1 MALKF
6 FNTLTRQLEEFTPRE
21 PGKVSL
27 YTCGP
32 TVHDFAHIG
41 NFRTYVFEDLLR
53 RYLKY
58 RGYQVTQV
66 MNLTDVEDKI
76 IKKAEA
82 AGVHFKDY
90 TAPYCEAFFADL
102 KTLHIEPA
110 EHYPRATD
118 YVDGMVEMIRDL
130 LHKEIAYR
138 SEDGSIYFNIARFPD
153 YGKLA
158 HIEVDELVSGARV
171 AQDEYEKDRAC
182 DFALWK
188 AWDPG
193 DGHVFW
199 DQYPD
204 LGKGRPGWHIEC
216 SAMSR
221 AYLGDSFDIHCG
233 GVDNIFPHH
242 QNEIAQ
248 SEAFSGKTFVSYWL
262 HSEHL
267 QVESAK
273 MSKSKGNFITL
284 RDLLSPEGNLSG
296 RAYDPSVIRYALLCV
311 PYRSRLN
318 FKYEGLLQ
326 AEKALERIVD
336 FLRRC
341 GESQG
346 PAEGDRD
353 RRVEELLRQARSGFV
368 EAMDNDLH
376 IAEGLARLFEFITAA
391 NKVLDE
397 GPVGRATGQACVD
410 LWKEL
415 DQVLGLEL
423 LQRVQ
428 SGPLDSD
435 IEKLI
440 EERQQARKSK
450 NFARSDEIR
459 KELAD
464 QGIVLEDTPQGVRWK
479 RSSP

>member
-1 MALKF
+1 MAVKF
-6 FNTLTRQLEEFTPRE
+6 FNTLTRSLEEFTPRQ

-32 TVHDFAHIG
+32 TVHDYAHIG

-58 RGYQVTQV
+58 RGFQVTQV

-82 AGVHFKDY
+82 AGVHFKEY
-90 TAPYCEAFFADL
+90 TAPYCQAFFEDL
-102 KTLHIEPA
+102 KTLNIEAA

-118 YVDGMVEMIRDL
+118 FVDGMVEMIRDL
-130 LHKEIAYR
+130 LSKGIAYR
-138 SEDGSIYFNIARFPD
+138 SEDGSIYFNIAKFPG

-158 HIEVDELVSGARV
+158 NIQVDELVCGARV

-188 AWDPG
+188 AWDEG

-248 SEAFSGKTFVSYWL
+248 SEAFSGTKFVTYWL

-284 RDLLSPEGNLSG
+284 RDLLRADQNPSG
-296 RAYDPSVIRYALLCV
+296 RAYEPSVVRYALLSV
-311 PYRSRLN
+311 HYRSRLN
-318 FKYEGLLQ
+318 FKYDGLHQ
-326 AEKALERIVD
+326 DEKALERISD

-341 GESQG
+341 GECQG
-346 PAEGDRD
+346 GAGAHDDR
-353 RRVEELLRQARSGFV
+353 VGELVNQARSGFV

-376 IAEGLARLFEFITAA
+376 IAEGLARLFEFITGV
-391 NKVLDE
+391 NKLMDE
-397 GPVGRATGQACVD
+397 GPVSGQAGQACVD
-410 LWKEL
+410 LWLEL
-415 DQVLGLEL
+415 DQVLGLDL
-423 LQRVQ
+423 AKRIQT
-428 SGPLDSD
+428 GPLDSE
-435 IEKLI
+435 IELLI
-440 EERQQARKSK
+440 EERQQARKTK

-459 KELAD
+459 KLLAD

>member
-1 MALKF
+1 MALRF
-6 FNTLTRQLEEFTPRE
+6 YNTLTRKLEDFTPQE
-21 PGKVSL
+21 PGVVRL

-32 TVHDFAHIG
+32 TVHDYAHIG

-76 IKKAEA
+76 IKKAQA
-82 AGVHFKDY
+82 AGVHFKEY
-90 TAPYCEAFFADL
+90 TAPYCQAFFEDL
-102 KTLHIEPA
+102 KTLNIEPA
-110 EHYPRATD
+110 EHYPRATEF
-118 YVDGMVEMIRDL
+118 VDGMVEMIRDL
-130 LHKEIAYR
+130 LAKGIAYR
-138 SEDGSIYFNIARFPD
+138 SEDGSIYYNIARFPG

-158 HIEVDELVSGARV
+158 NIQVDELVCGARV

-188 AWDPG
+188 AWDEA

-248 SEAFSGKTFVSYWL
+248 SEAFSGKKFVNYWL

-273 MSKSKGNFITL
+273 MSKSLGNFITL
-284 RDLLSPEGNLSG
+284 RDLLRPDGNSSG
-296 RAYDPSVIRYALLCV
+296 RAYDPSVIRYALLSV

-326 AEKALERIVD
+326 AEKALERITD
-336 FLRRC
+336 FMRRC
-341 GESQG
+341 GEQ
-346 PAEGDRD
+346 AEG
-353 RRVEELLRQARSGFV
+353 SGEDVLGWVNEVRTAFV
-368 EAMDNDLH
+368 AAMDNDLH
-376 IAEGLARLFEFITAA
+376 IAEALAELFKFVTRV
-391 NKVLDE
+391 NVRMDE
-397 GPVGRATGQACVD
+397 APVGAEAGRACLD
-410 LWKEL
+410 LWLEV
-415 DQVLGLEL
+415 DQVLGLG
-423 LQRVQ
+423 LQQRLQ
-428 SGPLDSD
+428 TGPLDAD
-435 IEKLI
+435 IEALI
-440 EERQQARKSK
+440 EERQEARKAK

-459 KELAD
+459 NMLSD

-479 RSSP
+479 RSSL

>member
-1 MALKF
+1 MYF
-6 FNTLTRQLEEFTPRE
+6 FNTLTRQREEFQTMVE
-21 PGKVSL
+21 GQVSL

-32 TVHDFAHIG
+32 TVHDYAHIG

-58 RGYQVTQV
+58 RGYRVTQV

-76 IKKAEA
+76 IRKSEA
-82 AGVHFKDY
+82 AGINFMEY
-90 TAPYCEAFFADL
+90 TKKFTAAFFEDL
-102 KTLHIEPA
+102 ATLNIEPA
-110 EHYPRATD
+110 EHYPRATE
-118 YVDGMVEMIRDL
+118 YVDQMVEMIRDL
-130 LHKEIAYR
+130 LAKGFAYR
-138 SEDGSIYFNIARFPD
+138 SEDGSTYFNIARFAD

-158 HIEVDELVSGARV
+158 NIQVEGLVCGARV
-171 AQDEYEKDRAC
+171 CQDEYDKDRAC

-188 AWDPG
+188 AWVPE

-221 AYLGDSFDIHCG
+221 AFLGDSFDIHCG

-248 SEAFSGKTFVSYWL
+248 SEAYSGKKFVRYWL

-267 QVESAK
+267 QVESHK
-273 MSKSKGNFITL
+273 MSKSLGNFITL
-284 RDLLSPEGNLSG
+284 RNLLQADQNPSG
-296 RAYDPSVIRYALLCV
+296 RAYDPMVIRFALLRV

-318 FKYEGLLQ
+318 FRYDALLQ
-326 AEKALERIVD
+326 DEAGLQRVAD
-336 FLRRC
+336 FLVRC
-341 GESQG
+341 GEQKS
-346 PAEGDRD
+346 DRED
-353 RRVEELLRQARSGFV
+353 PQVLTWVDEAREKFIHF
-368 EAMDNDLH
+368 MDDDLH
-376 IAEGLARLFEFITAA
+376 IAEALARLFEFISEV
-391 NKVLDE
+391 NRHCDE
-397 GPVGRATGQACVD
+397 VGDMGVQAGQACRE
-410 LWKEL
+410 LWFEL
-415 DQVLGLEL
+415 DQVLGLQ
-423 LQRVQ
+423 LQKRCQ
-428 SGPLDSD
+428 QGPLEAD

-440 EERQQARKSK
+440 EERQAARAAK

-459 KELAD
+459 KELTS

-479 RSSP
+479 RIHH